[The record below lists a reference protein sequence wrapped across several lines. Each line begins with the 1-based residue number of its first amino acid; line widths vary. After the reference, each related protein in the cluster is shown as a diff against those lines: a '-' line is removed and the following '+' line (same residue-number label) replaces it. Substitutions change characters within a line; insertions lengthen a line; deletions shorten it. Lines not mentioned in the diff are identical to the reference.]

1 MRKNVLSAYSSAK
14 KYKHQTSFFHSYDH
28 KCIATFFMNHS
39 VVTAQDYEWEL
50 KYTRAVQPVATR
62 RQSPYLHKP
71 AIVKL
76 LLLI

>member
-1 MRKNVLSAYSSAK
+1 MFFLLTAVQKNINIKQVFSTVTITNVLPR
-14 KYKHQTSFFHSYDH
+14 
-28 KCIATFFMNHS
+28 FFMNHS